1 MTSLFSPMILW
12 SRRPVHLR
20 SIVAACLL
28 AVLAASAAPVG
39 APAANAPAKPAA
51 APAASATAG
60 TAITTPAREAIL
72 IDATTGAIL
81 LEKDPDVRMPPASMS
96 KMMTAYLVF
105 QRLKDGRLK
114 LDDTLPVSENAW
126 RIGGSA
132 SGGSTMFL
140 KLADRV
146 PVEDLIRGIVVQSG
160 NDASIVIAEG
170 LAGSEA
176 AFAEQM
182 TKVARDIGMKNSTF
196 RNATGLPDPEEM
208 TTVRDLAILAKRT
221 IEDFPEYYHYYAER
235 EFVHGGIKQGNRN
248 PLLYR
253 NIGADGLKTGHTQAA
268 GYCLTA
274 SAKQGDRR
282 LVLVVTGLGSMQAR
296 SEESERLIGYGFR
309 EFDNYA
315 LFTAGEEVA
324 TGDVWLGTADT
335 VPIVAAG
342 DIVVTLPRKA
352 RPDMKVTVA
361 YDAPIPAPIA
371 EGAPIASL
379 VVTAPGVAAQEF
391 PLVAGHA
398 VERKGFFGR
407 IFAGIGHRFGSL
419 F

>member
-1 MTSLFSPMILW
+1 MATFSLY
-12 SRRPVHLR
+12 RPHGG
-20 SIVAACLL
+20 LL
-28 AVLAASAAPVG
+28 AVLFALSAPVFASAAH
-39 APAANAPAKPAA
+39 AK
-51 APAASATAG
+51 ATAKKAAVVPPQPASTG
-60 TAITTPAREAIL
+60 AMTTTAREALL

-81 LEKDPDVRMPPASMS
+81 FEKGADERMPPASMS
-96 KMMTAYLVF
+96 KMMTAYLIF
-105 QRLKDGRLK
+105 QRLKNGQLK
-114 LDDTLPVSENAW
+114 LDDTFPVSENAW
-126 RIGGSA
+126 RTGGSA

-140 KLADRV
+140 KLDDRV
-146 PVEDLIRGIVVQSG
+146 SVDDLLRGIIIQSG

-170 LAGSEA
+170 LAGSET

-182 TKVARDIGMKNSTF
+182 TKGAHAIGMTSSTF

-208 TTVRDLAILAKRT
+208 TTVRDLATLAKRT

-282 LVLVVTGLGSMQAR
+282 LILVVTGLDSMQAR
-296 SEESERLIGYGFR
+296 SDESERLISYGFR

-315 LFTAGEEVA
+315 LYKAGEEVA
-324 TGDVWLGTADT
+324 TGEVWLGKEDT
-335 VPIVAAG
+335 VPIVAG
-342 DIVVTLPRKA
+342 SDIVVTLPRKV
-352 RPDMKVTVA
+352 RPEMKVTVA
-361 YDAPIPAPIA
+361 YDQPIPAPIA
-371 EGAPIASL
+371 KGAPIAKL
-379 VVTAPGVAAQEF
+379 VVSAPGVASQEF
-391 PLVAGHA
+391 PLVAGKD
-398 VERKGFFGR
+398 VEEKGFFGR
-407 IFAGIGHRFGSL
+407 IFAGIGHRIGTL